1 MVNRKT
7 KPDRPR
13 SVEIRNG
20 KKEMRPELS
29 TIEHGKRPRKRIY
42 ENMRSTM
49 DPGKHETA
57 TGLY

>member
-1 MVNRKT
+1 
-7 KPDRPR
+7 
-13 SVEIRNG
+13 VEIRNG

-29 TIEHGKRPRKRIY
+29 TIEHGKRPCKRIY
-42 ENMRSTM
+42 ENVRSTM